1 MSEAVTVY
9 GYARVST
16 REQDLTLQQ
25 EVLRAA
31 GCTKIFA
38 EKMSGV
44 RSDRPK
50 LARLLN
56 VLAPG
61 DMVIVTALDRL
72 ARSTLDLL
80 NTIDVITKSGVQ
92 FRSLADVW
100 CDTTT
105 DHGKLMLTVL
115 AGLAQFERSLIMK
128 RTQAGI
134 TRARELGVTFGR
146 PTKLNPRQRRMI
158 AERYAKGE
166 TMAALA
172 SEFGVGEATV
182 WRALRGQPAALGAE

>member
-1 MSEAVTVY
+1 MSDAVTVY

-25 EVLRAA
+25 ETLRAA

-56 VLAPG
+56 ALAPG
-61 DMVIVTALDRL
+61 DTVIVTALDRL

-80 NTIDVITKSGVQ
+80 NTIDVITRAGAQ

-105 DHGKLMLTVL
+105 V
-115 AGLAQFERSLIMK
+115 
-128 RTQAGI
+128 
-134 TRARELGVTFGR
+134 RAR
-146 PTKLNPRQRRMI
+146 
-158 AERYAKGE
+158 
-166 TMAALA
+166 
-172 SEFGVGEATV
+172 
-182 WRALRGQPAALGAE
+182 GAWARFPSAGSA

>member
-1 MSEAVTVY
+1 MAIT

-16 REQDLTLQQ
+16 NGQDLAIQ
-25 EVLRAA
+25 EAALRAV
-31 GCTKIFA
+31 GCTKIYA

-50 LARLLN
+50 LARLLKGIDE
-56 VLAPG
+56 G
-61 DMVIVTALDRL
+61 DIVVVARLDRL

-80 NTIDVITKSGVQ
+80 HTVDVITKAGAQ
-92 FRSLADVW
+92 FRSLADAW

-105 DHGKLMLTVL
+105 PHGKLILTVL
-115 AGLAQFERSLIMK
+115 AGLAEFERTLIME

-134 TRARELGVTFGR
+134 ARAREKGITFGR

-158 AERYAKGE
+158 AERYAAGE

-172 SEFGVGEATV
+172 RAFDVSEPTV
-182 WRALRGQPAALGAE
+182 WRALRAAA

>member
-1 MSEAVTVY
+1 MAIT

-16 REQDLTLQQ
+16 NGQDLAIQ
-25 EVLRAA
+25 EAALRAV
-31 GCTKIFA
+31 GCTKIYA

-50 LARLLN
+50 LARLLKGIDE
-56 VLAPG
+56 G
-61 DMVIVTALDRL
+61 DIVVVARLDRL

-80 NTIDVITKSGVQ
+80 HTVDIITKAGAQ
-92 FRSLADVW
+92 FRSIADTW

-105 DHGKLMLTVL
+105 PHGKLILTVL
-115 AGLAQFERSLIMK
+115 AGLAEFERTLIIE

-134 TRARELGVTFGR
+134 ARAREKGITFGR

-158 AERYAKGE
+158 AERYAAGE

-172 SEFGVGEATV
+172 RAFDVSEPTV
-182 WRALRGQPAALGAE
+182 WRALRAAA

>member
-1 MSEAVTVY
+1 MSDVATVY

-16 REQDLTLQQ
+16 REQDLTIQR
-25 EVLRAA
+25 EALRAA
-31 GCTKIFA
+31 GCTKVYA
-38 EKMSGV
+38 EKMSGI
-44 RSDRPK
+44 RSDRPQ

-56 VLAPG
+56 AIEPG
-61 DMVIVTALDRL
+61 DTVIVTALDRL

-80 NTIDVITKSGVQ
+80 NTIDVITKAGAQ
-92 FRSLADVW
+92 FRSLADTW

-146 PTKLNPRQRRMI
+146 PTKLNPRQRRML

-182 WRALRGQPAALGAE
+182 WRALHGKEAP